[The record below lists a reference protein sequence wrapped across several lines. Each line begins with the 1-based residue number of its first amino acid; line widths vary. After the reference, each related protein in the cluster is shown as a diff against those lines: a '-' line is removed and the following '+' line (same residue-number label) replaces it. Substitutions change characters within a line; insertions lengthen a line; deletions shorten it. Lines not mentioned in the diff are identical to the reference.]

1 MRHLWLGIDQF
12 LMRTFPVPTHTP
24 LGALGLQKISLPMNT
39 RAIAVACILFLSSA
53 AIASQK
59 VTPATYREKDAQEAA
74 KALLEV
80 ARAQAES
87 GSWEL
92 ISVGRI
98 YYLGGFKP
106 EGKEIFDKVLARQPE
121 PSDLLRIAQVYRE
134 AGDWAQAKVL
144 FDRYVS
150 ENPKDAYEL
159 AKIGSYY
166 MSHGDRADA
175 EALFDRSFKLESD
188 LWSTLA
194 AAGGYL
200 GVAPQD

>member
-1 MRHLWLGIDQF
+1 MLL
-12 LMRTFPVPTHTP
+12 
-24 LGALGLQKISLPMNT
+24 ISST
-39 RAIAVACILFLSSA
+39 AV
-53 AIASQK
+53 ASQK
-59 VTPATYREKDAQEAA
+59 IPPDAYRGKDAQEAA

-80 ARAQAES
+80 AKVQADG

-98 YYLGGFKP
+98 YYLGGFKS
-106 EGKEIFDKVLARQPE
+106 EGKAIFDDVLAHRPE
-121 PSDLLRIAQVYRE
+121 ASDLLRVAQVYRE

-150 ENPKDAYEL
+150 ENPKDAYGL

-166 MSHGDRADA
+166 LGHGDRAEA

-188 LWSTLA
+188 LWSSIA

>member
-1 MRHLWLGIDQF
+1 
-12 LMRTFPVPTHTP
+12 
-24 LGALGLQKISLPMNT
+24 MNT
-39 RAIAVACILFLSSA
+39 RALAFACVLLLSSA
-53 AIASQK
+53 AAASQK
-59 VTPATYREKDAQEAA
+59 VTPTTYREKDPKEAA

-80 ARAQAES
+80 AKVQAES
-87 GSWEL
+87 GSWER

-98 YYLGGFKP
+98 FYLGGFKP
-106 EGKEIFDKVLARQPE
+106 EGKAIFDDVLARRPE
-121 PSDLLRIAQVYRE
+121 ASDLLRIAQVYRE

-144 FDRYVS
+144 FERYVS

-166 MSHGDRADA
+166 MSHGDRAEA